1 MKSVKKF
8 IPRLYILKRLLSMN
22 RNICFVTM
30 PDFSFRVPS
39 LSLSLLKA
47 ILKRSGISSE
57 IFYGPL
63 IFREYCNS
71 ELLQIISEEN
81 RVIKRYMIEW
91 LFSYPLFPEQED
103 TMEWYIDFL
112 HRTDLPSRNLEDSK
126 IKEMFLDFRS
136 RMLKF
141 LSESAEKILLSN
153 PSIVGCTCLGT
164 QYFPSLAIL
173 KTIHNI
179 APEVITLMGGPFFE
193 PVTAIET
200 HRTFSWIDYIVL
212 GEADDIIS
220 PLVTSIMEKGRNMT
234 EEEVPE
240 GVIGPVYR
248 NKGYNEKK
256 VKVLIKESL
265 EDLPLP
271 DYTDFFKTLS
281 KLSSTKNL
289 YPALLCFESSRGCF
303 RGEKVKCTFCG
314 ENNSRQKYRQKS
326 AAMVLE
332 EFKLLKEHYGIS
344 FFSSND
350 SVLSVD
356 YFKTLFPELI
366 KTGSPYELF
375 YQTRPD
381 LTMSQIKILSDA
393 GVNRIQP
400 GIESLDTGV
409 LKLMKKGVESWKN
422 IQLLKGCLYYGIH
435 TAWPYLYGFPGE
447 QDLWYEETVSVV
459 QMIFHL
465 CPPFNI
471 QPVHFCRNSIYFEEE
486 EKYDL
491 KIKPDSIYSHI
502 LPLPEET
509 IRNIACYFSDLH
521 SLERRKDDLE
531 SLYNTGLNSLKK
543 EIKKWDDLFWSTERP
558 LLEMSVMED
567 RLEIKDTRPC
577 AVKEFHIFTNLFYDL
592 YLYCDEAPLKINVM
606 KNFKEKGFTED
617 TIESVIKTL
626 LCRKVMIDRDGRLI
640 SLAVKKPLRIMAD
653 KKVIF
658 LKYTGQKDLIRH
670 EGHML

>member
-212 GEADDIIS
+212 GEEI
-220 PLVTSIMEKGRNMT
+220 GRA
-234 EEEVPE
+234 
-240 GVIGPVYR
+240 
-248 NKGYNEKK
+248 
-256 VKVLIKESL
+256 S
-265 EDLPLP
+265 
-271 DYTDFFKTLS
+271 
-281 KLSSTKNL
+281 
-289 YPALLCFESSRGCF
+289 
-303 RGEKVKCTFCG
+303 
-314 ENNSRQKYRQKS
+314 
-326 AAMVLE
+326 
-332 EFKLLKEHYGIS
+332 
-344 FFSSND
+344 
-350 SVLSVD
+350 
-356 YFKTLFPELI
+356 
-366 KTGSPYELF
+366 
-375 YQTRPD
+375 
-381 LTMSQIKILSDA
+381 
-393 GVNRIQP
+393 
-400 GIESLDTGV
+400 
-409 LKLMKKGVESWKN
+409 
-422 IQLLKGCLYYGIH
+422 
-435 TAWPYLYGFPGE
+435 
-447 QDLWYEETVSVV
+447 
-459 QMIFHL
+459 
-465 CPPFNI
+465 
-471 QPVHFCRNSIYFEEE
+471 CR
-486 EKYDL
+486 
-491 KIKPDSIYSHI
+491 
-502 LPLPEET
+502 
-509 IRNIACYFSDLH
+509 
-521 SLERRKDDLE
+521 ER
-531 SLYNTGLNSLKK
+531 
-543 EIKKWDDLFWSTERP
+543 
-558 LLEMSVMED
+558 V
-567 RLEIKDTRPC
+567 
-577 AVKEFHIFTNLFYDL
+577 
-592 YLYCDEAPLKINVM
+592 
-606 KNFKEKGFTED
+606 
-617 TIESVIKTL
+617 
-626 LCRKVMIDRDGRLI
+626 
-640 SLAVKKPLRIMAD
+640 
-653 KKVIF
+653 
-658 LKYTGQKDLIRH
+658 
-670 EGHML
+670 